1 MSSPASYRENPA
13 EESTPLLDSDLIG
26 ERPHWPR
33 NRELGWLMPYGLKYP
48 PPVLPRSLRGLQA
61 DLDSAWMELE
71 RQQVI
76 ANRVN
81 LLTSTLALLIT
92 SSGGITTAMAHNK
105 NVALWTT
112 VTGVMTTIAGTVMGG
127 IRAMG
132 QPRRA
137 EDRVRRLERIV
148 EHIGRLYYSV
158 GSSDLQPDTQETI
171 KQTWKMIDEEE
182 DRSELEERK
191 AGSFGYRLQSPPSL
205 DPPQQQP
212 PLLPQSTP
220 EQDDADPSKHLVRP
234 RLKMRRASTLLGKHF
249 SSYDSDLRPNRV

>member
-1 MSSPASYRENPA
+1 M
-13 EESTPLLDSDLIG
+13 
-26 ERPHWPR
+26 
-33 NRELGWLMPYGLKYP
+33 
-48 PPVLPRSLRGLQA
+48 
-61 DLDSAWMELE
+61 
-71 RQQVI
+71 
-76 ANRVN
+76 
-81 LLTSTLALLIT
+81 TSTLALLIT

-158 GSSDLQPDTQETI
+158 GSSDLQSDTQETI

-191 AGSFGYRLQSPPSL
+191 AGSFGYRIQSPPPL
-205 DPPQQQP
+205 APPQQTPP
-212 PLLPQSTP
+212 PLPESTA
-220 EQDDADPSKHLVRP
+220 EQDDADPSKHFIRP

-249 SSYDSDLRPNRV
+249 PSYDSDLRSNRV

>member
-92 SSGGITTAMAHNK
+92 
-105 NVALWTT
+105 
-112 VTGVMTTIAGTVMGG
+112 
-127 IRAMG
+127 MG

>member
-1 MSSPASYRENPA
+1 MFFFFSFPSSILITKLRQLNQ
-13 EESTPLLDSDLIG
+13 PLIDPCSLCS
-26 ERPHWPR
+26 
-33 NRELGWLMPYGLKYP
+33 NREFGWLMPYGLKYP

-71 RQQVI
+71 RQHVI

-158 GSSDLQPDTQETI
+158 GSSALQPDIQETI

-191 AGSFGYRLQSPPSL
+191 AGSFGYRIQS
-205 DPPQQQP
+205 PPQQQP
-212 PLLPQSTP
+212 PPLLESTP
-220 EQDDADPSKHLVRP
+220 EQDDADPSKHPIRP

-249 SSYDSDLRPNRV
+249 HSYDSDLRPNRV